1 MATNFILPSRCCCAP
16 STRLRLVTVSS
27 EQGKVSRRLTV
38 AWRPTLGWTE
48 VAYLLLPGVPPAGS
62 FVSFNVMG

>member
-1 MATNFILPSRCCCAP
+1 MATNFMLPPRCCCTP
-16 STRLRLVTVSS
+16 LTRLRLVTVSS

-38 AWRPTLGWTE
+38 AWRLTLGWTE

-62 FVSFNVMG
+62 FASFSMMG